1 MRYASTGPEL
11 EPRSGMSIGLGCIGL
26 AVILVV
32 IGVCA
37 NKAEAQEA
45 VTPATDQDFPPGEDQ
60 IVPLGLGERAP
71 FDGQLF
77 SQDTAIRWGFRLQ
90 RLRLQLEQDMA
101 REREI
106 CAVQTDLWETK
117 FNLNQERYD
126 FNLGLLRTA
135 LTDSQKAVDDLAEQ
149 LVEAGDP
156 PWYRTWTF
164 GFIVGAVGTIAVGV
178 LVGVLVYELN

>member
-11 EPRSGMSIGLGCIGL
+11 EPRSGFSIGLGCIGL

-45 VTPATDQDFPPGEDQ
+45 PVAIDFPPGEDI
-60 IVPLGLGERAP
+60 IVPLAAGERAP
-71 FDGQLF
+71 FEGQMF
-77 SQDTAIRWGFRLQ
+77 DTTTAIRWGFRLQ
-90 RLRLQLEQDMA
+90 RLRLQLEQDVA

-117 FNLNQERYD
+117 FGLNQERYD
-126 FNLGLLRTA
+126 FQLGLLHTA
-135 LTDSQKAVDDLAEQ
+135 LGDSQKAVDVLAEQ

-164 GFIVGAVGTIAVGV
+164 GLIVGAVGTIAVGV